1 VEEFLYEEMKTES
14 PEDSVEVQ
22 VSLVLRRSLLC
33 LYLDC
38 CIFISFCNA
47 YLQIPFSH
55 TSTSKY
61 LSYCATSLITG
72 GEPVTGL
79 QKVMRGR
86 EAETIF

>member
-1 VEEFLYEEMKTES
+1 MS
-14 PEDSVEVQ
+14 
-22 VSLVLRRSLLC
+22 VLRLLHF
-33 LYLDC
+33 Y
-38 CIFISFCNA
+38 FFFCND

-55 TSTSKY
+55 TSTGKLVGCGY
-61 LSYCATSLITG
+61 FCFTSLITG